1 MIVQYTIP
9 LNLQRAV
16 SFSFC
21 FVRLFG
27 YIRHLALKSFN
38 VFGVGDRSIHCVT
51 NIRRYTIECI
61 CSCIAVDS
69 DVRQLL
75 SGKRS
80 RYILTRCR
88 NARFNI
94 PPRSKVNCPCRS

>member
-38 VFGVGDRSIHCVT
+38 FFAVGDRSIHCVT
-51 NIRRYTIECI
+51 SIRRYI
-61 CSCIAVDS
+61 SKLLPRRIAFDS
-69 DVRQLL
+69 DVLQRL
-75 SGKRS
+75 SVKRS

-88 NARFNI
+88 NGRFKS
-94 PPRSKVNCPCRS
+94 PPLSKYSCPCRS